1 MTVIGITGPTG
12 AGKTTVLNV
21 LRDMGG
27 AVVDCDA
34 LYHEL
39 LRRDISMQNELKARF
54 GQDIFDENDG
64 LRRKALGVIVFEDQ
78 SALEDLNAITHRHV
92 VAEAE
97 RRIAQAGALWPG
109 RASRRSTPAAGW
121 PPRSRRPGL
130 RNTVPIPCATMGPR
144 LNWKPGPAGC

>member
-97 RRIAQAGALWPG
+97 RGGGVVRRDHRRHCPPGGPGEAHYGPGGHLGGVRPPPGGRPEAG
-109 RASRRSTPAAGW
+109 
-121 PPRSRRPGL
+121 GL
-130 RNTVPIPCATMGPR
+130 V
-144 LNWKPGPAGC
+144 